1 MRRLLVLTALAAAL
15 TAGAQQR
22 IVRLWN
28 NASAPHDNGL
38 RGGERVE
45 EDRLFNTTEAVLYVY
60 AADPARATGQAAV
73 VCPGGGYRFLSIG
86 GDGHAVGLLLAE
98 HGVTAAV
105 LKYRLPNGHSEVPRN
120 DADEALRKTLAEAF
134 EKKGYTVVATP
145 EEAARLRTSAPT
157 PRRWGSWGVRRAA
170 TWPLRPPRC
179 SPKRCAPPSPC

>member
-73 VCPGGGYRFLSIG
+73 GCPGGKPLPALCKEQGKKPQQCPLDLQLVAG
-86 GDGHAVGLLLAE
+86 ELGAVGIF
-98 HGVTAAV
+98 H
-105 LKYRLPNGHSEVPRN
+105 LPQAGGGLQI
-120 DADEALRKTLAEAF
+120 A
-134 EKKGYTVVATP
+134 
-145 EEAARLRTSAPT
+145 
-157 PRRWGSWGVRRAA
+157 
-170 TWPLRPPRC
+170 
-179 SPKRCAPPSPC
+179 

>member
-1 MRRLLVLTALAAAL
+1 MRRLLVLTALTAAL

-22 IVRLWN
+22 IVQLWN

-86 GDGHAVGLLLAE
+86 GDGHAVGRWLAE
-98 HGVTAAV
+98 HGVTAADAR
-105 LKYRLPNGHSEVPRN
+105 YRS
-120 DADEALRKTLAEAF
+120 KTP
-134 EKKGYTVVATP
+134 KRRCATC
-145 EEAARLRTSAPT
+145 AARLRTSAPT

>member
-60 AADPARATGQAAV
+60 AEAT
-73 VCPGGGYRFLSIG
+73 
-86 GDGHAVGLLLAE
+86 
-98 HGVTAAV
+98 
-105 LKYRLPNGHSEVPRN
+105 
-120 DADEALRKTLAEAF
+120 
-134 EKKGYTVVATP
+134 ATP
-145 EEAARLRTSAPT
+145 SDA
-157 PRRWGSWGVRRAA
+157 G
-170 TWPLRPPRC
+170 WPNTASPP
-179 SPKRCAPPSPC
+179 PC